1 MKIEMGESLVLS
13 WLRHIEKCQLVQ
25 LNWKVSN
32 CWEGYNSEEAKTLY
46 ENIKIH
52 FPVFKNNSNLEQ
64 LIKQA
69 ELDALGVSFNNNN
82 CEYHAVDI
90 AYHENGLNYGSTQE
104 TIERIQK
111 KLLRSALVLY
121 MQFNIKTGK
130 IYFLSPKINSA
141 VIFDLKE
148 KIEQVES
155 YMKNNGFNFE
165 FVVIANSDFKSKILT
180 PLLDKLNC
188 IADTSE
194 LFMRSIQL
202 LNVCNNYETN
212 ENQCD
217 CFQAKHLRSNPNMV
231 TSIPKTKQIFVSKKV
246 AISQNFQN
254 RIIDSLDKSEV
265 NDICQKNNFII
276 NGDFTKAKRNKTGKC
291 YWANPNKKLLLN
303 DWTIVLEDN
312 INKILYCF
320 EVPQNAIGEYDIK
333 LRKDK
338 PDLIDIQIYCD
349 DNSFTD
355 SRSGISFAKWLVK
368 TINY

>member
-32 CWEGYNSEEAKTLY
+32 CWEGYNSEEVKTLY

-130 IYFLSPKINSA
+130 IYFLSPKINPV

-148 KIEQVES
+148 KIGQVES

-212 ENQCD
+212 ENTVCNNETLINKKHAKIFSGQKHKGYQKEKIED
-217 CFQAKHLRSNPNMV
+217 ETKNALYLIAYCFSRYEH
-231 TSIPKTKQIFVSKKV
+231 TSIFPNHGQDVSFEIASEKLGVKKTTLRNNRDKFDGHNESSRRGWWQTPLPDDMEKVKRIFDSKTKQELIT
-246 AISQNFQN
+246 
-254 RIIDSLDKSEV
+254 E
-265 NDICQKNNFII
+265 
-276 NGDFTKAKRNKTGKC
+276 AK
-291 YWANPNKKLLLN
+291 
-303 DWTIVLEDN
+303 E
-312 INKILYCF
+312 ILGMKY
-320 EVPQNAIGEYDIK
+320 
-333 LRKDK
+333 
-338 PDLIDIQIYCD
+338 
-349 DNSFTD
+349 
-355 SRSGISFAKWLVK
+355 
-368 TINY
+368 